1 MDNPQFIKDRVDQI
15 FPDKNFY
22 FYQIRD
28 SKEEMDHETAQ
39 AEKFVKDT
47 IASPRFFVKSGEIEA
62 VHLKKNETRILTKN
76 V

>member
-1 MDNPQFIKDRVDQI
+1 MNDSQFIKDRIGRI
-15 FPDKNFY
+15 FPDENFY
-22 FYQIRD
+22 FYQIRE
-28 SKEEMDHETAQ
+28 SKEEIEHETAQ
-39 AEKFVKDT
+39 AEQFIKDA